1 MMHDPFNSF
10 LNTVNRLRGEYKA
23 SGEAF
28 DNNPLRSIVLTLVK
42 LFVVLYIV
50 QKITGWNI
58 LGGWVVTIGDF
69 VVDSIF
75 SLLEWMVS

>member
-10 LNTVNRLRGEYKA
+10 LNTINRLRGEYKA

>member
-10 LNTVNRLRGEYKA
+10 LNTINRLRGEYKA
-23 SGEAF
+23 SSDAF

-75 SLLEWMVS
+75 ALLEWIAS

>member
-10 LNTVNRLRGEYKA
+10 LNTINRLRGEYKA

-58 LGGWVVTIGDF
+58 LGGWVVSVGDF

-75 SLLEWMVS
+75 SLLEWIAS

>member
-10 LNTVNRLRGEYKA
+10 LNTINRLRGEYKA

-28 DNNPLRSIVLTLVK
+28 DNNPLRSIVLAAVK

-58 LGGWVVTIGDF
+58 LGGWVVSVGDF

-75 SLLEWMVS
+75 SLLEWIAS

>member
-1 MMHDPFNSF
+1 MMRDPFNSF

-23 SGEAF
+23 SSKDF
-28 DNNPLRSIVLTLVK
+28 DSNPLRSIVLTLVK

-50 QKITGWNI
+50 QKITGWDI
-58 LGGWVVTIGDF
+58 LGGWVVLIGDF

-75 SLLEWMVS
+75 ALLEWIAS